1 VIPAGFSDGALVLPG
16 GRIFRNRPLALFDP
30 SFSPTCECDTFLA
43 MRIVSLLPSATE
55 ILFALGFDR
64 EIVGV
69 SHECD
74 FPLQARAKPVVIHSR
89 IPHHASPA
97 EIDGLVREY
106 VHRGESLYAV
116 DAEILEALAPDLI
129 ITQDLCHVCAASPDD
144 LGTALARL
152 DRRPEVL
159 CLNPQDLGDVWRDI
173 LLVGEETCHGPQAE
187 SLLEKIGA
195 HLGVLEQ
202 LLDPQAVRPRVAFL
216 EWLQPF
222 YVGGH
227 WVPEMIHVAGGE
239 DVLGKARTP
248 SFRLALQ
255 EVLEAEPEIL
265 LIAPCGYSAHQA
277 RNEYCSMDFPEQWNA
292 MPAVRN
298 GRVYALEANSYF
310 SRPGPRLITGI
321 EALAKLFQPG
331 IKVPQL
337 AEAAPLPITRT
348 APASRAASV

>member
-1 VIPAGFSDGALVLPG
+1 
-16 GRIFRNRPLALFDP
+16 
-30 SFSPTCECDTFLA
+30 

-55 ILFALGFDR
+55 ILFALGLDR

-74 FPLQARAKPVVIHSR
+74 FPARARTKTVVIHSR
-89 IPHHASPA
+89 IPNDTPPE
-97 EIDGLVREY
+97 EIDRLVQEH

-116 DAEILEALAPDLI
+116 DAEVLETLAPDLI

-144 LGTALARL
+144 LATTLARF

-159 CLNPQDLGDVWRDI
+159 CLNPQDLRDVWRDI
-173 LLVGEETCHGPQAE
+173 LWVGEEALRGPQAE
-187 SLLEKIGA
+187 ALIAKIGVQ
-195 HLGVLEQ
+195 LGALEQ
-202 LLDPQAVRPRVAFL
+202 QLPQSAVWPRVAFL

-248 SFRLALQ
+248 SFRVHLQ
-255 EVLEAEPEIL
+255 DIVEAAPEIL
-265 LIAPCGYSAHQA
+265 LIAPCGYSAQRA
-277 RNEYCSMDFPEQWNA
+277 RDEYLSIDLPEQWNA

-310 SRPGPRLITGI
+310 SRPGPRLITGM
-321 EALAKLFQPG
+321 ESLAKLLHPAME
-331 IKVPQL
+331 VSRE
-337 AEAAPLPITRT
+337 AEAAILPITAGTRT
-348 APASRAASV
+348 RAASF

>member
-1 VIPAGFSDGALVLPG
+1 
-16 GRIFRNRPLALFDP
+16 
-30 SFSPTCECDTFLA
+30 

-55 ILFALGFDR
+55 ILFALGLDR

-74 FPLQARAKPVVIHSR
+74 FPARARTKTVVIHSR
-89 IPHHASPA
+89 IPNDTPPE
-97 EIDGLVREY
+97 EIDRLVQEH

-116 DAEILEALAPDLI
+116 DAEVLETLAPDLI

-144 LGTALARL
+144 LATTLARF

-173 LLVGEETCHGPQAE
+173 LWVGEEALRGPQAE
-187 SLLEKIGA
+187 ALIAKIGVQ
-195 HLGVLEQ
+195 LGALEQ
-202 LLDPQAVRPRVAFL
+202 QLPQSAERPRVAFL

-222 YVGGH
+222 YAGGH

-239 DVLGKARTP
+239 DVLGKVRTP
-248 SFRLALQ
+248 SFRVHLQ
-255 EVLEAEPEIL
+255 DIVEAAPEIL
-265 LIAPCGYSAHQA
+265 LVAPCGYSAQRA
-277 RNEYCSMDFPEQWNA
+277 RDEYLSIDFPEQWSA

-310 SRPGPRLITGI
+310 SRPGPRLVTGV
-321 EALAKLFQPG
+321 EALAKLFHPA
-331 IKVPQL
+331 IEVSRE
-337 AEAAPLPITRT
+337 AEAAILPIAGDRHT
-348 APASRAASV
+348 RAASA

>member
-1 VIPAGFSDGALVLPG
+1 
-16 GRIFRNRPLALFDP
+16 
-30 SFSPTCECDTFLA
+30 

-74 FPLQARAKPVVIHSR
+74 FPLQARSKPVVIHSR
-89 IPHHASPA
+89 IPHHTSPA
-97 EIDGLVREY
+97 EIDTFVREC

-116 DAEILEALAPDLI
+116 DADVLEALAPDLL

-144 LGTALARL
+144 LGTTLARF

-173 LLVGEETCHGPQAE
+173 LLVGEETFRGPQAE
-187 SLLEKIGA
+187 ALLEQIGRR
-195 HLGVLEQ
+195 LGSVEQ
-202 LLDPQAVRPRVAFL
+202 QMQPPATRPRVAFL

-222 YVGGH
+222 YVSGH

-239 DVLGKARTP
+239 DVLGRIRTS
-248 SFRLALQ
+248 SFRVHLQ
-255 EVLEAEPEIL
+255 DIVESEPDIL
-265 LIAPCGYSAHQA
+265 LIAPCGYTAQQA
-277 RNEYCSMDFPEQWNA
+277 RDEYRSMEFPEQWNA

-310 SRPGPRLITGI
+310 SRSGPRLITGI

-331 IKVPQL
+331 IEVPRE
-337 AEAAPLPITRT
+337 AEGAALPIAAAAPTT
-348 APASRAASV
+348 RAAAV

>member
-1 VIPAGFSDGALVLPG
+1 
-16 GRIFRNRPLALFDP
+16 
-30 SFSPTCECDTFLA
+30 

-74 FPLQARAKPVVIHSR
+74 FPAHARSRPVVIRSR
-89 IPHHASPA
+89 IPHGASPA

-144 LGTALARL
+144 LATALARF

-159 CLNPQDLGDVWRDI
+159 CLNPRELGDVWRDI

-187 SLLEKIGA
+187 ALLEKIGA

-202 LLDPQAVRPRVAFL
+202 QLDQSAHRPRVAFL

-239 DVLGKARTP
+239 DVCGKVRKA
-248 SFRLALQ
+248 SFRVHLQ
-255 EVLEAEPEIL
+255 DVLEAEPEIL
-265 LIAPCGYSAHQA
+265 LIAPCGYTAQQA
-277 RNEYCSMDFPEQWNA
+277 RDEYRSIDFPEQWNA

-321 EALAKLFQPG
+321 EALAKLFQPH
-331 IKVPQL
+331 IKVPQE
-337 AEAAPLPITRT
+337 AEAAAIPISVPVTT
-348 APASRAASV
+348 KRAASATSA